1 MSLSKVL
8 SDRKYLYI
16 AGGVAVGAGFLYA
29 IKKHKEEKKAQNPC
43 EREARESTFVDTI
56 KAVGSVFLIFGSL
69 LLLGGRKSRP
79 SKSEA
84 GTVISIEI
92 GDTKSKISFISRTY
106 NLQNDKKF
114 DYRVFE
120 SHEVDTVA
128 PEQTIER
135 LLEYI
140 KGWNLKD
147 IGLSCFTPV
156 CLNPKDPNYG
166 CILSGTPKLQ
176 WQNYPLLAALK
187 KRTGCENVFIDTNV
201 NTAAIAEY
209 RQGRVVERLKED

>member
-16 AGGVAVGAGFLYA
+16 AGGVAVGAGFLYS
-29 IKKHKEEKKAQNPC
+29 IKKHKEEQKTRNPN
-43 EREARESTFVDTI
+43 EPRESTFVETV
-56 KAVGSVFLIFGSL
+56 KAVGSVFLILGSL
-69 LLLGGRKSRP
+69 IFLGGRRSKR

-92 GDTKSKISFISRTY
+92 GDTKSKISFINRTY

-114 DYRVFE
+114 DYRVTD
-120 SHEVDTVA
+120 SHEIDTVA
-128 PEQTIER
+128 PDQTIER
-135 LLEYI
+135 LLEHV
-140 KGWNLKD
+140 KGWNLKE

-156 CLNPKDPNYG
+156 CLDPKDPNYG

-176 WQNYPLLAALK
+176 WQNYPLVATLK
-187 KRTGCENVFIDTNV
+187 RRTGCENVFIDTNV

-209 RQGRVVERLKED
+209 RQGRALGFPNEG